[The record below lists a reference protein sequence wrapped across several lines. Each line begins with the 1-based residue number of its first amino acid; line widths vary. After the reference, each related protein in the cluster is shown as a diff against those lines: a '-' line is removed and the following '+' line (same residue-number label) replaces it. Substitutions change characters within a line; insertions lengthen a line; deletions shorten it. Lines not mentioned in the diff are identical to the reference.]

1 MVGSHLVV
9 LTMPHHLLVVAPA
22 KQSAWHICNPEC
34 NAHAM
39 AVLHGAG
46 LVHSLAMQA
55 KKNAAWLTYVIWN
68 TCLKHLGAENEFKQ
82 RVLNHMDMELA
93 TENAVKH
100 LVLNH
105 MDMNMKQTRWLQ
117 KPLAIIFPSKLEI

>member
-1 MVGSHLVV
+1 MVGIHLAL
-9 LTMPHHLLVVAPA
+9 LTMPHHPLVVPPAPA
-22 KQSAWHICNPEC
+22 KQNAWHICNPEC

-68 TCLKHLGAENEFKQ
+68 TCLNI
-82 RVLNHMDMELA
+82 
-93 TENAVKH
+93 
-100 LVLNH
+100 LVLR
-105 MDMNMKQTRWLQ
+105 MNLSTVC
-117 KPLAIIFPSKLEI
+117 